1 MDKEIDKKLERMVLE
16 NTYDKT
22 LTFSDSRCSKC
33 VNSLSGVCSLHH
45 RDKLNML
52 KEIAIKNI
60 PESDKKKNKIDVML
74 EPNSKIKFFS
84 TNIIKPEELDY
95 NSKENLNTNKKKIKS
110 RCNLNN
116 LVDITG
122 KKCNDVS
129 EMEFSFDDVF
139 E

>member
-16 NTYDKT
+16 NTYTKT

-45 RDKLNML
+45 RDKINML

-60 PESDKKKNKIDVML
+60 PESDKKKNTINVML
-74 EPNSKIKFFS
+74 EPNTKIKFFS
-84 TNIIKPEELDY
+84 TNIKKPEDFDFSLEKNLD
-95 NSKENLNTNKKKIKS
+95 LNKKFFKS
-110 RCNLNN
+110 KLNLNN
-116 LVDITG
+116 LVDING

-129 EMEFSFDDVF
+129 EMEFSFDDLF